1 MAHADLSGKYSVAGG
16 SDQFYVTATANCAT
30 EGCTASLVSNR
41 GWTAVATLHNNIW
54 TYNVVKPQGAICA
67 DGNFADIVIRYAIDN
82 NTMAGIATADSN
94 GEWRATDVSIGP
106 ELPERRFTSIKSTDD
121 HWEIRYERGGFV
133 GRSYTLL
140 LSKEVAPRVLPASTC
155 STAPQ
160 FECDW

>member
-1 MAHADLSGKYSVAGG
+1 MHE
-16 SDQFYVTATANCAT
+16 SDRMTKPSPVRV
-30 EGCTASLVSNR
+30 SLFTV
-41 GWTAVATLHNNIW
+41 GFAALAIAAFFATLKSPPLPVDSPPEPDSGVPSGPIFSGSQLPPNILAAL
-54 TYNVVKPQGAICA
+54 TELC
-67 DGNFADIVIRYAIDN
+67 GNCRV
-82 NTMAGIATADSN
+82 ADSN

-133 GRSYTLL
+133 GRTYTLL

-155 STAPQ
+155 SSAPQ